1 MRLLYLDTEGIEKL
15 VKDYEKDTK
24 ALREE
29 LFRIGWYMRGGIT
42 TTDSFLLTPEDRE
55 IIAKIIED
63 NLETTKKIQ
72 MPFF

>member
-1 MRLLYLDTEGIEKL
+1 MRLLYLDHEGVDKL
-15 VKDYEKDTK
+15 VKEYEKDTK

-29 LFRIGWYMRGGIT
+29 IFRIGWYMRGGINT
-42 TTDSFLLTPEDRE
+42 NDAFLLTPEDRE

-63 NLETTKKIQ
+63 NLETTKKTQ